1 MAESGCWVEERT
13 MTLSLDHDTTRV
25 AESVST
31 DRLMED
37 TREIARWVRLSGSPE
52 ERRAFAYIE
61 RRLRDAGLRT
71 QLLEHDALISLPVS
85 AALRMIEPDAD
96 EIPCITHRFAVSTPP
111 GGITAETIHVGE
123 SAPTAEM
130 VRGRL
135 AIADGL
141 ATPGRVA
148 QLQSA
153 GAVGV
158 VFLNRDPLV
167 HEMIVST
174 IWGSPTPLQMGQLPS
189 VPVVSTA
196 GEAAAR
202 VRARLA
208 GRRPGRAQITAVV
221 QTEWRRLPLL
231 TADLDGTS
239 DDTFVLLAG
248 HVDSWHYGAMDNGGA
263 NAVMM
268 EVGRLLAQTQLS
280 RGFRLAF
287 WSGHSHG
294 RYAGSTWYVDSHW
307 EELDARCAAH
317 LYIDSVGGRGATKLD
332 AGYCMPETR
341 EVGVQVIGALTG
353 QQYRGTRVGR
363 SGDQS
368 FLGIGIPSLFMS
380 LSEHPADGPQASRD
394 FAATG
399 IAAGGGLGW
408 WWHTPEDTV
417 DKLDPAALTRDARV
431 YAAAV
436 HILCAAPVL
445 PLDYGATAAEI
456 VTSLRALQQR
466 LGDRFDVSDC
476 LREAERLLAAAGQF
490 TKDAKS
496 QSGDMKNASVVN
508 RTLMQLGR
516 ILIPVLYTRVGR
528 FDHDAAMA
536 IPALPPLLEAGQL
549 ADVDPESDEAKA
561 LRVAAV
567 RGRNRLVQALREARQ
582 LIERTGT

>member
-1 MAESGCWVEERT
+1 

-96 EIPCITHRFAVSTPP
+96 EIPCITHSFAVSTPP

-196 GEAAAR
+196 GEAA
-202 VRARLA
+202 V
-208 GRRPGRAQITAVV
+208 PGA
-221 QTEWRRLPLL
+221 
-231 TADLDGTS
+231 S
-239 DDTFVLLAG
+239 
-248 HVDSWHYGAMDNGGA
+248 
-263 NAVMM
+263 
-268 EVGRLLAQTQLS
+268 
-280 RGFRLAF
+280 
-287 WSGHSHG
+287 
-294 RYAGSTWYVDSHW
+294 
-307 EELDARCAAH
+307 
-317 LYIDSVGGRGATKLD
+317 
-332 AGYCMPETR
+332 
-341 EVGVQVIGALTG
+341 
-353 QQYRGTRVGR
+353 
-363 SGDQS
+363 
-368 FLGIGIPSLFMS
+368 
-380 LSEHPADGPQASRD
+380 DGPAVAAS
-394 FAATG
+394 A
-399 IAAGGGLGW
+399 
-408 WWHTPEDTV
+408 
-417 DKLDPAALTRDARV
+417 
-431 YAAAV
+431 
-436 HILCAAPVL
+436 
-445 PLDYGATAAEI
+445 
-456 VTSLRALQQR
+456 S
-466 LGDRFDVSDC
+466 
-476 LREAERLLAAAGQF
+476 LREALSELLWCGAESAAVMDADGTRRGRLTLAA
-490 TKDAKS
+490 
-496 QSGDMKNASVVN
+496 
-508 RTLMQLGR
+508 
-516 ILIPVLYTRVGR
+516 IL
-528 FDHDAAMA
+528 A
-536 IPALPPLLEAGQL
+536 
-549 ADVDPESDEAKA
+549 
-561 LRVAAV
+561 
-567 RGRNRLVQALREARQ
+567 RGRP
-582 LIERTGT
+582 G

>member
-1 MAESGCWVEERT
+1 MAESGCWAEEHT

-37 TREIARWVRLSGSPE
+37 TREIARWVRLSGSSE

-71 QLLEHDALISLPVS
+71 LLLEHDALISLPVS
-85 AALRMIEPDAD
+85 AALRMVDRDGHDLASIAQFLAVCAPQDG
-96 EIPCITHRFAVSTPP
+96 IPPEQIDIGEGAPP
-111 GGITAETIHVGE
+111 
-123 SAPTAEM
+123 AEM

-189 VPVVSTA
+189 VPVISTA

-208 GRRPGRAQITAVV
+208 GRRPVRAQITAVV

-263 NAVMM
+263 NAVML
-268 EVGRLLAQTQLS
+268 EVGRLLAQTRLS

-294 RYAGSTWYVDSHW
+294 RYAGSTWYADSHW

-341 EVGVQVIGALTG
+341 EVGVRVIGALTG

-399 IAAGGGLGW
+399 IAVGGGLGW

-417 DKLDPAALTRDARV
+417 DKLDPAALTRDARI

-436 HILCAAPVL
+436 HILCASPVL

-456 VTSLRALQQR
+456 VTSLRALQR
-466 LGDRFDVSDC
+466 RCGDGLCGSRWV
-476 LREAERLLAAAGQF
+476 AEGWALLLAAGQF

-528 FDHDAAMA
+528 FDHDPAMA
-536 IPALPPLLEAGQL
+536 IPALPPLLEAAQL

-567 RGRNRLVQALREARQ
+567 RGRNRLAQALREARQ
-582 LIERTGT
+582 LIETTRT